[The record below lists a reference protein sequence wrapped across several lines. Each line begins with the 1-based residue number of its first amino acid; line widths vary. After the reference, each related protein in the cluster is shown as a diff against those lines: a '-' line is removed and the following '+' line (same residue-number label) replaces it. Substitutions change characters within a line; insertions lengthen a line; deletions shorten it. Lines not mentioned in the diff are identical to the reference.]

1 VTANVRRQ
9 NSIVCFVRNEYVVK
23 GPSPANGISHD
34 HLTKT
39 IGDGRFDIRNPKDRD
54 EDAMT
59 ENTSRTDDDP
69 VGDAFRHALDADL
82 EDDDGDDEIV
92 WNPRCVC

>member
-1 VTANVRRQ
+1 MAHN
-9 NSIVCFVRNEYVVK
+9 
-23 GPSPANGISHD
+23 P
-34 HLTKT
+34 LTMA
-39 IGDGRFDIRNPKDRD
+39 IGDGRFDIHNGKERD

-82 EDDDGDDEIV
+82 EDDDDGNDEIV
-92 WNPRCVC
+92 WNPRCVNYFIYLLLC